1 MSLGCVW
8 GVERVWGIW
17 RVKGMYYTLDSQD
30 PLDSL
35 DSLRL
40 LNDYKNKAWREQ
52 FMTPNVVEVIIN
64 ASSGADDK
72 EQARHRLVEIFK
84 SEGIEAH
91 ISLARGGADI
101 NNLAQRAVSGTA
113 NAQTIVAGGGDGTI
127 NAVASKLINTNLT
140 LGVLPL
146 GTLNHFAKDLNIP
159 LELEAAAR
167 NIIANHTTR
176 VDVGEVNGQVFLNNS
191 SLGLYPSIVRQ
202 REKQQQRSG
211 RGKWLAFF
219 WATVG
224 VLRRYPFLDV
234 RLSADGEEIFRR
246 TPFVF
251 IGNNEYEMD
260 SFSIGGRKC
269 LDAGNL
275 SIYVLHRTGRMGL
288 VRLALRSL
296 FGKLRQAK
304 DFETFCTDEITIE
317 TRRKKLLVA
326 FDGEVKQMET
336 PLHYRIR
343 PNALRVI
350 VPKSEEI
357 LSTDEHG

>member
-1 MSLGCVW
+1 MPSP
-8 GVERVWGIW
+8 I
-17 RVKGMYYTLDSQD
+17 K
-30 PLDSL
+30 
-35 DSLRL
+35 
-40 LNDYKNKAWREQ
+40 
-52 FMTPNVVEVIIN
+52 VIMN
-64 ASSGADDK
+64 AGSGKDEDK
-72 EQARHRLVEIFK
+72 DETKKQLVEAFRAGNLDAHF
-84 SEGIEAH
+84 SFAESGEELLEMAEEA
-91 ISLARGGADI
+91 A
-101 NNLAQRAVSGTA
+101 SGDY
-113 NAQTIVAGGGDGTI
+113 QTIVAAGGDGTI
-127 NAVASKLINTNLT
+127 SAVAAAIAKTGKT
-140 LGVLPL
+140 LGVLPF
-146 GTLNHFAKDLNIP
+146 GTLNHFSKDLNIP
-159 LELEAAAR
+159 AELEESVR
-167 NIIANHTTR
+167 IIAENHTMEI
-176 VDVGEVNGQVFLNNS
+176 DIGDVNGQIFINNS
-191 SLGLYPSIVRQ
+191 SIGLYPQIVRR
-202 REKQQQRSG
+202 REKQQHRLG
-211 RGKWLAFF
+211 RGKWTAAF
-219 WATVG
+219 WAAIAVM
-224 VLRRYPFLDV
+224 RRYPFLKIK
-234 RLSADGEEIFRR
+234 LKIDGEEFLRK
-246 TPFVF
+246 TPFIF

>member
-1 MSLGCVW
+1 MSSP
-8 GVERVWGIW
+8 I
-17 RVKGMYYTLDSQD
+17 K
-30 PLDSL
+30 
-35 DSLRL
+35 
-40 LNDYKNKAWREQ
+40 
-52 FMTPNVVEVIIN
+52 VIMN
-64 ASSGADDK
+64 AGSGKDEDK
-72 EQARHRLVEIFK
+72 DETKKQLVEAFRAGNLDAHF
-84 SEGIEAH
+84 SFAESGEELLEMAEEA
-91 ISLARGGADI
+91 ARGDY
-101 NNLAQRAVSGTA
+101 
-113 NAQTIVAGGGDGTI
+113 QTIVAAGGDGTI
-127 NAVASKLINTNLT
+127 SAVAAAIAETGKT
-140 LGVLPL
+140 LGVLPF
-146 GTLNHFAKDLNIP
+146 GTLNHFSKDLNIP
-159 LELEAAAR
+159 AELEESVR
-167 NIIANHTTR
+167 IIAENHTTEI
-176 VDVGEVNGQVFLNNS
+176 DIGDVNGQIFINNS
-191 SLGLYPSIVRQ
+191 SIGLYPQIVRR
-202 REKQQQRSG
+202 REKQQHRLG
-211 RGKWLAFF
+211 RGKWTAAF
-219 WATVG
+219 WAAIAVM
-224 VLRRYPFLDV
+224 RRYPFLKIK
-234 RLSADGEEIFRR
+234 LKIDGEEFLRK
-246 TPFVF
+246 TPFIF

-260 SFSIGGRKC
+260 SFNIGGRKC